1 MDAAP
6 GRRLQRRSSANIL
19 TAWPGRVAQAP
30 AKSGSRAR
38 SLVLLT
44 MLAPVV
50 ENRTGQGST
59 TALDDEAN
67 LEIADRYTVGS

>member
-1 MDAAP
+1 
-6 GRRLQRRSSANIL
+6 
-19 TAWPGRVAQAP
+19 
-30 AKSGSRAR
+30 
-38 SLVLLT
+38 